1 VTLVEDH
8 PVESTLYSLSDAPPA
23 AADSRV
29 DNRTVTLLRVGAIT
43 IDGARDLCLI
53 RNVSAGGM
61 MIRAYRDVQVG
72 ARVSIELKHGEA
84 VKGSVLWVE
93 DDTVGIE
100 FGSPIDVIEL
110 LATSGEGP
118 KPRMP
123 RVEVDCVVTV
133 RQGARFH
140 HVRACDI
147 SQGGVKI
154 TTERQLEVGGD
165 ATVSLAGMAPIAAVV
180 RWRDGGR
187 YGIGFN
193 KPVPVAALVAWLHD
207 QREQMRAAG

>member
-1 VTLVEDH
+1 MEEQ
-8 PVESTLYSLSDAPPA
+8 PVESTLYSLSDAPPTP
-23 AADSRV
+23 ADRRASG
-29 DNRTVTLLRVGAIT
+29 RTVTLLRVGSIT
-43 IDGARDLCLI
+43 IDGARELCLI

-61 MIRAYRDVQVG
+61 MIRAYCDVPVD
-72 ARVSIELKHGEA
+72 ARVSIELKHGER
-84 VKGSVLWVE
+84 VE
-93 DDTVGIE
+93 GVARWIDGETVGVVFDE
-100 FGSPIDVIEL
+100 PVDVIDL
-110 LATSGEGP
+110 LAASEDGP

-154 TTERQLEVGGD
+154 ATERQLEVGGEV
-165 ATVSLAGMAPIAAVV
+165 TVSLAGIAPIAAVV
-180 RWRDGGR
+180 RWRDDGR

-207 QREQMRAAG
+207 QRDQMRAAG